1 MTTAQLPDA
10 IRSALDRPELDVL
23 WRRIHK
29 QLERTGAE
37 PTGSVSIPLDDLGTA
52 SELGALLGRRLTHR
66 SGGTTRVQLADL
78 DRLLRTGPA
87 KLGLADVVAALTG
100 EPLLQRRTQRAAEAK
115 ANELRVSA
123 LVQLMA
129 EVPELESEHRL
140 LAEAPDRSVL
150 RVPSGTAT
158 RTRSWSVYE
167 AAIRAA
173 CIWWPANRDGRRLAA
188 KELASRAL
196 RDSKRWTSQR
206 QLAFANLARQ
216 PFDHAVDEADIPIRM
231 SGPLTWKS
239 LDTLADA
246 TAVRPWIALPAQ
258 GMRSLGYVDCAAQG
272 ILLVENTEAFEKVC
286 VMDGITDRWLCV
298 WNQGNPSKRLM
309 RFLAELNLPVA
320 AWCDLDAYGI
330 RMIRNLERELNRV
343 VTPVGMDVGLWQQ
356 GTKLLQDEDQLRKAR
371 DIAAMLSVSGPLALR
386 ELARAIA
393 ETGDCCEQESLYEQV
408 LPTLKSRLDE
418 IVAGSVQ
425 PRSW

>member
-1 MTTAQLPDA
+1 MTTTQLPDA
-10 IRSALDRPELDVL
+10 VRSALDRPELAVL
-23 WRRIHK
+23 WSRLRK

-37 PTGSVSIPLDDLGTA
+37 PTGGVSIPLDDLATA

-66 SGGTTRVQLADL
+66 VGGTTRVQLADL
-78 DRLLRTGPA
+78 DRLFHDGPV

-100 EPLLQRRTQRAAEAK
+100 EPLLQRRTQRAADAQ
-115 ANELRVSA
+115 ANELRISA

-129 EVPELESEHRL
+129 AVPELESERRL

-167 AAIRAA
+167 VAIRAA
-173 CIWWPANRDGRRLAA
+173 CFWWPATRDGRRLAA

-196 RDSKRWTSQR
+196 RGSKRWTSQR

-246 TAVRPWIALPAQ
+246 MAVRPWIALPAQ
-258 GMRSLGYVDCAAQG
+258 GMRSLGYVDCRAQG

-286 VMDGITDRWLCV
+286 LLDGITDHWLCV

-309 RFLAELNLPVA
+309 RFLAELHLPVA

-330 RMIRNLERELNRV
+330 RMIRNLENELNRV
-343 VTPVGMDVGLWQQ
+343 VTPIGMDVKLWQQ
-356 GTKLLQDEDQLRKAR
+356 GTKLLQDEVQLRKAR
-371 DIAAMLSVSGPLALR
+371 DIAAVLSVGGPLALR
-386 ELARAIA
+386 DLAKAIA

-408 LPTLKSRLDE
+408 LPTLRSQLDE
-418 IVAGSVQ
+418 ILIRPG
-425 PRSW
+425 